1 MKDLERLITIAE
13 DINMVNEAV
22 QLRLIKECSS
32 KENCEIILPLV
43 GEFSSGKTTLINSLT
58 DSKQLETAT
67 QPTTATIYEVHFGSD
82 RCYAEVYDINGN
94 IQEIDDLSLL
104 QNKELKDSLVVNVF
118 DTASRI
124 PSSVVIVDTPGLSSP
139 DPQHKQTLVDFLPK
153 ADGVL
158 LAVDVNQSITKS
170 LTDFIQTMTL
180 AKRPVFMVLTKCDT
194 KAESE
199 VNAAKEYITEN
210 CKLPLSQIVCVSA
223 TKGETEELY
232 QLLDSIQ
239 EEKGNILAKV
249 NEQRVKG
256 LVDSMLAHI
265 DDMLHASSSDTNLE
279 NAIRDKEVEL
289 KKINK
294 NIEKLIS
301 SAQADIEEEQRNII
315 RKFEDTAFEKMDSI
329 VASNSVNYD
338 RESVSAI
345 NALSSICLN
354 EYKTNV
360 RNVILQ
366 KANTINGSEDSIQLE
381 SLREIDLSQ
390 LAINNISYNLDLNS
404 IGHEYDGM
412 ISTGVKVAAAVAAV
426 AAVVATAG
434 GAAGA
439 VGAAGA
445 AGEKAVEIG
454 TVVEAADIASD
465 IGSIMS
471 NEKHIS
477 KVQKAVQYANLTT
490 EQMNNINTL
499 NNNVGQQMGQS
510 KGLVEGLVGFVTD
523 KTWGK
528 PQRRRAIRMYLDETL
543 VPQFKSAMSANSQQ
557 VINYISEALHSE
569 AEVTINEKKA
579 SLEQL
584 RSQLKDQKAK
594 FANRLETLRDYKNEL
609 LTA

>member
-22 QLRLIKECSS
+22 QLRLIKERSS

-366 KANTINGSEDSIQLE
+366 KANTLNGSEDSIQLE

>member
-22 QLRLIKECSS
+22 QLRLIKERSS

-366 KANTINGSEDSIQLE
+366 KANTLNGSEDSIQLE

-412 ISTGVKVAAAVAAV
+412 ISTGVKVAAAVARAQSRS
-426 AAVVATAG
+426 
-434 GAAGA
+434 
-439 VGAAGA
+439 VG
-445 AGEKAVEIG
+445 KA
-454 TVVEAADIASD
+454 
-465 IGSIMS
+465 
-471 NEKHIS
+471 
-477 KVQKAVQYANLTT
+477 
-490 EQMNNINTL
+490 
-499 NNNVGQQMGQS
+499 
-510 KGLVEGLVGFVTD
+510 
-523 KTWGK
+523 
-528 PQRRRAIRMYLDETL
+528 
-543 VPQFKSAMSANSQQ
+543 
-557 VINYISEALHSE
+557 
-569 AEVTINEKKA
+569 
-579 SLEQL
+579 
-584 RSQLKDQKAK
+584 
-594 FANRLETLRDYKNEL
+594 
-609 LTA
+609 

>member
-22 QLRLIKECSS
+22 QLRLIKERSS

-366 KANTINGSEDSIQLE
+366 KANTLNGSEDSIQLE

-412 ISTGVKVAAAVAAV
+412 ISTGVKVAAAV